1 MLSLFLYR
9 TINTKVF
16 ALKMKNVPGKSIFSL
31 KRTRLRFAKLQVLW
45 TDKRIFG
52 YNSQRHVGRKPNTGY
67 QHKHIV
73 QVSSTV
79 VKG

>member
-45 TDKRIFG
+45 TDKTK
-52 YNSQRHVGRKPNTGY
+52 VETCTGL
-67 QHKHIV
+67 
-73 QVSSTV
+73 
-79 VKG
+79 